1 MSHQLFKVRSLLNLS
16 LLALFLFSWLIGS
29 ANESESH
36 SGKHSHSDVKQGER
50 YFKGLLPKASQVPS
64 CASCHYYKNTA
75 DTMNWNPAAIEI
87 ALKYRDKTVDDLAG
101 VLYKPSGKVMS
112 VAHANIDVPK
122 EQVQVVKAY
131 MDHLADTGLPKEKPS
146 FLKLLLFLFLGAI
159 ITWAILDLIF
169 FHKVKFKFI
178 PIIIILALVG
188 YQLKMVYD
196 VAVNLGRSQDYQP
209 DQPIKFSHKV
219 HAGDNQIDC
228 MYCHHTADE
237 SKQANIPSTS
247 LCMNCHMV
255 VREGSRSGKFEIN
268 KLVEAY
274 EEGRSIEWVR
284 VHKLPD
290 HVFFAHAQH
299 VGAGGLDCVECHGEV
314 KEMDIVKQ
322 EKDLS
327 MGFCLDCHRKTKVD
341 FTNKYYDGM
350 FEQIHREFA
359 EGKRDSV
366 TAADLGA
373 NECAKCHY

>member
-1 MSHQLFKVRSLLNLS
+1 MSHQRFKVRSLLNLS
-16 LLALFLFSWLIGS
+16 FLALFLFSWLVGFS
-29 ANESESH
+29 NESESH
-36 SGKHSHSDVKQGER
+36 SGKNSHSNVKQGER

-64 CASCHYYKNTA
+64 CASCHYYHTA

-87 ALKYRDKTVDDLAG
+87 AQKYRDKTVEDLAE
-101 VLYKPSGKVMS
+101 VLYSPFGKVMS
-112 VAHANIDVPK
+112 VAHGNIDVP
-122 EQVQVVKAY
+122 EDQIQYVKAY
-131 MDHLADTGLPKEKPS
+131 MDNLADNGLPKKKPS
-146 FLKLLLFLFLGAI
+146 FLKLLLFLFLGGI
-159 ITWAILDLIF
+159 ITWALLDLIF

-178 PIIIILALVG
+178 PVLIFLGAFS
-188 YQLKMVYD
+188 YQLVMIYET
-196 VAVNLGRSQDYQP
+196 AVNLGRSQNYQP

-219 HAGDNQIDC
+219 HADGNQIDC

-255 VREGSRSGKFEIN
+255 VREGTHSGKFEIA
-268 KLVEAY
+268 KLVKAY

-284 VHKLPD
+284 IHKLPD

-299 VGAGGLDCVECHGEV
+299 VGAGKLDCTECHGDV
-314 KEMDIVKQ
+314 KSMDILKQ
-322 EKDLS
+322 QNDLS

-341 FTNKYYDGM
+341 FTNAYYNGM
-350 FEQIHREFA
+350 FEQIHKEFA

-366 TAADLGA
+366 TAAELGA